1 MGVLIEKEP
10 LHVLRDYITLISV
23 STTMY
28 STHTCTP
35 QLFTHSHTHTHTH
48 HLTETDTWS
57 KHTTSGPPPQ
67 TLSMS
72 GIISDDKLVT
82 FGGVLSGK
90 GCNSVNILD
99 ISESPYSRIV
109 KNQSEREREYGRRQD
124 CMYNVEL

>member
-1 MGVLIEKEP
+1 M
-10 LHVLRDYITLISV
+10 H
-23 STTMY
+23 TTII
-28 STHTCTP
+28 
-35 QLFTHSHTHTHTH
+35 HSLTYTHTHTH

-67 TLSMS
+67 ALSMS

-109 KNQSEREREYGRRQD
+109 KNQSERDGESMGRD
-124 CMYNVEL
+124 KTACIM